1 MGGEDRVQVGFALAG
16 LVLWVGLDMVDR
28 FGSAS
33 VGDKLAEKLDG
44 LPVRPGVYLFKGAE
58 GQVLYVGKAKS
69 LRSRVRSYFQAGNS
83 DERAFL
89 PRLVREV
96 EDVETIVVGTEKE
109 AAILENSLI
118 KEKQPRYNVKLRDDK
133 EFLTLRLD
141 PGRSWPRLDLVRRP
155 ASDRARYF
163 GPYHSATSARR
174 TLHLVNKHFQL
185 RTCSDRELN
194 SRSRPCLQ
202 FQIKR
207 CAGPCVYEVDEQW
220 YAEQVTRVSWFLEG
234 RHDEL
239 TKQLQ
244 QRMAE
249 HASALQFEQAAAC
262 RDQLQA
268 VENLRSEQRVVAV
281 GDNDQDVLGVYRE
294 GDLVELSLLCVR
306 SSRVVSVASFS
317 APRVEADDQEVVAAF
332 LREQYQGETPAVIPD
347 EILVPTL
354 PDGVAGVEEWLTD
367 ARPPGKRVRIVMPE
381 RGPKRKLLELAR
393 ENAEHAFREKQRADQ
408 DVQARL
414 ERIQLRLRLPTV
426 PHRIECLDISH
437 LGGQDAYGAL
447 VVVENGKP
455 KPKDYRSFR
464 VHPETPG
471 DDYAAIL
478 EVLRRRFTRGQK
490 ANKGDEWALPDL
502 LLVDGGRQQLAQAEA
517 AAAELG
523 LHDLPLAGLAKE
535 RELVGGQQVIDRVY
549 LPGQKNPVPLRPTS
563 PELFLLAMARDEA
576 HRFSN
581 YQRERA
587 GLKRRL
593 TSVLDVVPG
602 IGAKSRTA
610 LLRHFADAQHVLDAT
625 DAELLAVSGITR
637 RQVAALRQHQ
647 ATLAAR
653 GEEGESHSEVVSEA
667 SARSAVYPGDTTV
680 ERGLGESST
689 SIVNKGGA
697 SQPAVANEV
706 VVLTAKP

>member
-1 MGGEDRVQVGFALAG
+1 
-16 LVLWVGLDMVDR
+16 MVVER
-28 FGSAS
+28 SGSAS
-33 VGDKLAEKLDG
+33 VTDKLTEKLDG
-44 LPVRPGVYLFKGAE
+44 LPARPGVYLFKGAD

-69 LRSRVRSYFQAGNS
+69 LRSRVRSYFLAGNS
-83 DERAFL
+83 DERPFL
-89 PRLVREV
+89 PRLVQEV
-96 EDVETIVVGTEKE
+96 EDLETIVVGTEKE

-141 PGRSWPRLDLVRRP
+141 PSRPWPRLDLVRRP
-155 ASDRARYF
+155 ARDRARYF

-185 RTCSDRELN
+185 RTCSDRELQ

-202 FQIKR
+202 YQIKR

-220 YAEQVTRVSWFLEG
+220 YAEQVTRVTWFLEG

-239 TKQLQ
+239 TKQLRE
-244 QRMAE
+244 RMAE

-281 GDNDQDVLGVYRE
+281 ADSDQDVVGIYRE
-294 GDLVELSLLCVR
+294 GDLVELSLLAVR
-306 SSRVVSVASFS
+306 SGRVVSVSS
-317 APRVEADDQEVVAAF
+317 YSVPRVEADEQELVAAF
-332 LREQYQGETPAVIPD
+332 LREQYRGETPSLVPD
-347 EILVPTL
+347 EILVPSL
-354 PDGVAGVEEWLTD
+354 PDGVDGVEEWLSEGRT
-367 ARPPGKRVRIVMPE
+367 RGKRVRILAPE
-381 RGPKRKLLELAR
+381 RGPKRKLLELAK

-408 DVQARL
+408 DIQARL
-414 ERIQLRLRLPTV
+414 ERIQMRLRLPTI
-426 PHRIECLDISH
+426 PYRIECLDISH

-455 KPKDYRSFR
+455 KPKDYRAFR

-478 EVLRRRFTRGQK
+478 EVLRRRFARGQK
-490 ANKGDEWALPDL
+490 AEKGEAWALPDL

-517 AAAELG
+517 AAAELA
-523 LHDLPLAGLAKE
+523 LHDLALAGLAKE
-535 RELVGGQQVIDRVY
+535 RELAGGKQVIDRVY

-563 PELFLLAMARDEA
+563 PELFILAMARDEA

-587 GLKRRL
+587 GLRRRL
-593 TSVLDVVPG
+593 TSVLDEVPG
-602 IGAKSRTA
+602 IGAKSRVA
-610 LLRHFADAQHVLDAT
+610 LLKQFADVEHVLQASDE
-625 DAELLAVSGITR
+625 ELLAVPGITR
-637 RQVAALRQHQ
+637 RHVAALRQFRSPPPSSSGGSSP
-647 ATLAAR
+647 AP
-653 GEEGESHSEVVSEA
+653 SEVETALDVNLVDNYETDLPTELS
-667 SARSAVYPGDTTV
+667 V
-680 ERGLGESST
+680 EPSVT
-689 SIVNKGGA
+689 
-697 SQPAVANEV
+697 
-706 VVLTAKP
+706 

>member
-1 MGGEDRVQVGFALAG
+1 M
-16 LVLWVGLDMVDR
+16 
-28 FGSAS
+28 
-33 VGDKLAEKLDG
+33 DKLTEKLDG
-44 LPVRPGVYLFKGAE
+44 LPARPGVYLFKGGD

-69 LRSRVRSYFQAGNS
+69 LRSRVRSYFLAGNS
-83 DERAFL
+83 DGRPFL
-89 PRLVREV
+89 PRLVQEI
-96 EDVETIVVGTEKE
+96 EDLETIVVGTEKE

-141 PGRSWPRLDLVRRP
+141 PARPWPRLDLVRRP
-155 ASDRARYF
+155 ARDRARYF

-185 RTCSDRELN
+185 RTCSDRELQ

-202 FQIKR
+202 YQIKR

-220 YAEQVTRVSWFLEG
+220 YAEQVTRVTWFLEG

-244 QRMAE
+244 ERMAE
-249 HASALQFEQAAAC
+249 HARALQFEQAAAC

-268 VENLRSEQRVVAV
+268 VENLRAEQRVVAV
-281 GDNDQDVLGVYRE
+281 GDSDQDVVGIYRE
-294 GDLVELSLLCVR
+294 GDLVELSLLAVR
-306 SSRVVSVASFS
+306 AGRVVSVTSYS
-317 APRVEADDQEVVAAF
+317 VPRVEADEQELVAAF
-332 LREQYQGETPAVIPD
+332 LREQYRGETASLVPD
-347 EILVPTL
+347 EILVPSL
-354 PDGVAGVEEWLTD
+354 PDGVDGVEEWLSEGRT
-367 ARPPGKRVRIVMPE
+367 RGKRVRILAPE
-381 RGPKRKLLELAR
+381 RGPKRKLLELAE

-408 DVQARL
+408 DLQARL
-414 ERIQLRLRLPTV
+414 ERIQLRLRLPTT
-426 PHRIECLDISH
+426 PYRIECLDISH

-455 KPKDYRSFR
+455 KPKDYRAFR

-478 EVLRRRFTRGQK
+478 EVLRRRFARGQK
-490 ANKGDEWALPDL
+490 AEKGEAWALPDL

-523 LHDLPLAGLAKE
+523 LHDLALAGLAKE
-535 RELVGGQQVIDRVY
+535 RELAGGKQVIDRVY

-563 PELFLLAMARDEA
+563 PELFILAMARDEA

-587 GLKRRL
+587 GLRRRL
-593 TSVLDVVPG
+593 TSVLDEVSG
-602 IGAKSRTA
+602 IGAKSRVA
-610 LLRHFADAQHVLDAT
+610 LLKQFADVEHVLQASDE
-625 DAELLAVSGITR
+625 ELLAVPGITR
-637 RQVAALRQHQ
+637 RQVAALRQFSSQ
-647 ATLAAR
+647 RSLAERDIILEAGDAGAGADLDERSDNVVDTLPNELATLL
-653 GEEGESHSEVVSEA
+653 
-667 SARSAVYPGDTTV
+667 PV
-680 ERGLGESST
+680 EPNPT
-689 SIVNKGGA
+689 
-697 SQPAVANEV
+697 
-706 VVLTAKP
+706 

>member
-1 MGGEDRVQVGFALAG
+1 
-16 LVLWVGLDMVDR
+16 MVVER
-28 FGSAS
+28 SGSAS
-33 VGDKLAEKLDG
+33 VTDKLTEKLDG
-44 LPVRPGVYLFKGAE
+44 LPARPGVYLFKGAD

-69 LRSRVRSYFQAGNS
+69 LRSRVRSYFLAGNS
-83 DERAFL
+83 DERPFL
-89 PRLVREV
+89 PRLVQEV
-96 EDVETIVVGTEKE
+96 EDLETIVVGTEKE

-141 PGRSWPRLDLVRRP
+141 PSRRWPRLDLVRRP
-155 ASDRARYF
+155 ARDRARYF

-185 RTCSDRELN
+185 RTCSDRELQ

-202 FQIKR
+202 YQIKR

-220 YAEQVTRVSWFLEG
+220 YAEQVTRVTWFLEG

-239 TKQLQ
+239 TKQLRE
-244 QRMAE
+244 RMAE

-281 GDNDQDVLGVYRE
+281 ADSDQDVVGIYRE
-294 GDLVELSLLCVR
+294 GDLVELSLLAVR
-306 SSRVVSVASFS
+306 SGRVVSVSS
-317 APRVEADDQEVVAAF
+317 YSVPRVEADEQELVAAF
-332 LREQYQGETPAVIPD
+332 LREQYRGETPSLVPD
-347 EILVPTL
+347 EILVPSL
-354 PDGVAGVEEWLTD
+354 PDGVDGVEEWLSEGRT
-367 ARPPGKRVRIVMPE
+367 RGKRVRILAPE
-381 RGPKRKLLELAR
+381 RGPKRKLLELAK

-408 DVQARL
+408 DIQARL
-414 ERIQLRLRLPTV
+414 ERIQMRLRLPTI
-426 PHRIECLDISH
+426 PYRIECLDISH

-455 KPKDYRSFR
+455 KPKDYRAFR

-478 EVLRRRFTRGQK
+478 EVLRRRFARGQK
-490 ANKGDEWALPDL
+490 AEKGEAWALPDL

-517 AAAELG
+517 AAAELA
-523 LHDLPLAGLAKE
+523 LHDLALAGLAKE
-535 RELVGGQQVIDRVY
+535 RELAGGKQVIDRVY

-563 PELFLLAMARDEA
+563 PELFILAMARDEA

-587 GLKRRL
+587 GLRRRL
-593 TSVLDVVPG
+593 TSVLDEVPG
-602 IGAKSRTA
+602 IGAKSRVA
-610 LLRHFADAQHVLDAT
+610 LLKQFADVEHVLQASDE
-625 DAELLAVSGITR
+625 ELLAVPGITR
-637 RQVAALRQHQ
+637 RHVAALRQFRSPPPSSSGGSSP
-647 ATLAAR
+647 AP
-653 GEEGESHSEVVSEA
+653 SEVETALDVNLVDNYETDLPTELS
-667 SARSAVYPGDTTV
+667 V
-680 ERGLGESST
+680 EPSVT
-689 SIVNKGGA
+689 
-697 SQPAVANEV
+697 
-706 VVLTAKP
+706 

>member
-1 MGGEDRVQVGFALAG
+1 
-16 LVLWVGLDMVDR
+16 MVVER
-28 FGSAS
+28 SGSAS
-33 VGDKLAEKLDG
+33 VTDKLTEKLDG
-44 LPVRPGVYLFKGAE
+44 LPARPGVYLFKGAD

-69 LRSRVRSYFQAGNS
+69 LRSRVRSYFLAGNS
-83 DERAFL
+83 DERPFL
-89 PRLVREV
+89 PRLVQEV
-96 EDVETIVVGTEKE
+96 EDLETIVVGTEKE

-141 PGRSWPRLDLVRRP
+141 PSRPWPRLDLVRRP
-155 ASDRARYF
+155 ARDRARYF

-185 RTCSDRELN
+185 RTCSDRELQ

-202 FQIKR
+202 YQIKR

-220 YAEQVTRVSWFLEG
+220 YAEQVTRVTWFLEG

-239 TKQLQ
+239 TKQLRE
-244 QRMAE
+244 RMAE
-249 HASALQFEQAAAC
+249 HAGALQFEQAAAC

-268 VENLRSEQRVVAV
+268 VENLRAEQRVVAV
-281 GDNDQDVLGVYRE
+281 ADSDQDVVGIYRE
-294 GDLVELSLLCVR
+294 GDLVELSLLAVR
-306 SSRVVSVASFS
+306 AGRVVSVSS
-317 APRVEADDQEVVAAF
+317 YSVPRVEADEQELVAAF
-332 LREQYQGETPAVIPD
+332 LREQYHGETPSLVPD
-347 EILVPTL
+347 EILVPSL
-354 PDGVAGVEEWLTD
+354 PDGVEGVEEWLSEGRT
-367 ARPPGKRVRIVMPE
+367 RGKRVKILAPE

-408 DVQARL
+408 DIQARL
-414 ERIQLRLRLPTV
+414 ERIQMRLRLPTV

-455 KPKDYRSFR
+455 KPKDYRAFR

-478 EVLRRRFTRGQK
+478 EVLRRRFARGQK
-490 ANKGDEWALPDL
+490 AEKGEAWALPDL

-523 LHDLPLAGLAKE
+523 LRDLALAGLAKE
-535 RELVGGQQVIDRVY
+535 RELAGGKQVIDRVY

-563 PELFLLAMARDEA
+563 PELFILAMARDEA

-587 GLKRRL
+587 GLRRRL
-593 TSVLDVVPG
+593 TSVLDEVPG
-602 IGAKSRTA
+602 IGAKSRIA
-610 LLRHFADAQHVLDAT
+610 LLKQFADVEHVLEASDE
-625 DAELLAVSGITR
+625 ELLAVPGINR
-637 RQVAALRQHQ
+637 RHVAALRQFSSQ
-647 ATLAAR
+647 RPTRL
-653 GEEGESHSEVVSEA
+653 E
-667 SARSAVYPGDTTV
+667 TTV
-680 ERGLGESST
+680 EDST
-689 SIVNKGGA
+689 
-697 SQPAVANEV
+697 PETNEV
-706 VVLTAKP
+706 ETALDANSVDNYEAEMPTELSDGLNAV

>member
-1 MGGEDRVQVGFALAG
+1 
-16 LVLWVGLDMVDR
+16 MVVER
-28 FGSAS
+28 SGSAS
-33 VGDKLAEKLDG
+33 VTDKLTEKLDG
-44 LPVRPGVYLFKGAE
+44 LPARPGVYLFKGAD

-69 LRSRVRSYFQAGNS
+69 LRSRVRSYFLAGNS
-83 DERAFL
+83 DERPFL
-89 PRLVREV
+89 PRLVQEV
-96 EDVETIVVGTEKE
+96 EDLETIVVGTEKE

-141 PGRSWPRLDLVRRP
+141 PSRPWPRLDLVRRP
-155 ASDRARYF
+155 ARDRARYF

-185 RTCSDRELN
+185 RTCSDRELQ

-202 FQIKR
+202 YQIKR

-220 YAEQVTRVSWFLEG
+220 YAEQVTRVTWFLEG

-239 TKQLQ
+239 TKQLRE
-244 QRMAE
+244 RMAE

-281 GDNDQDVLGVYRE
+281 ADSDQDVVGIYRE
-294 GDLVELSLLCVR
+294 GDLVELSLLAVR
-306 SSRVVSVASFS
+306 SGRVVSVSS
-317 APRVEADDQEVVAAF
+317 YSVPRVEADEQELVAAF
-332 LREQYQGETPAVIPD
+332 LREQYRGETPSLVPD
-347 EILVPTL
+347 EILVPSL
-354 PDGVAGVEEWLTD
+354 PDGVDGVEEWLSEGRT
-367 ARPPGKRVRIVMPE
+367 RGKRVRILAPE
-381 RGPKRKLLELAR
+381 RGPKRKLLELAK

-408 DVQARL
+408 DIQARL
-414 ERIQLRLRLPTV
+414 ERIQMRLRLPTI
-426 PHRIECLDISH
+426 PYRIECLDISH

-455 KPKDYRSFR
+455 KPKDYRAFR

-478 EVLRRRFTRGQK
+478 EVLRRRFARGQK
-490 ANKGDEWALPDL
+490 AEKGEAWALPDL

-517 AAAELG
+517 AAAELA
-523 LHDLPLAGLAKE
+523 LHDLALAGLAKE
-535 RELVGGQQVIDRVY
+535 RELAGGKQVIDRVY

-563 PELFLLAMARDEA
+563 PELFILAMARDEA

-587 GLKRRL
+587 GLRRRL
-593 TSVLDVVPG
+593 TSVLDEVPG
-602 IGAKSRTA
+602 IGAKSRVA
-610 LLRHFADAQHVLDAT
+610 LLKQFADVEHVLQASDE
-625 DAELLAVSGITR
+625 ELLAVPGITR
-637 RQVAALRQHQ
+637 RHVAALRQFQ
-647 ATLAAR
+647 SPPPSSSGGSSPAP
-653 GEEGESHSEVVSEA
+653 SEVETALDVNLVDNYETDLPTELS
-667 SARSAVYPGDTTV
+667 V
-680 ERGLGESST
+680 EPSVT
-689 SIVNKGGA
+689 
-697 SQPAVANEV
+697 
-706 VVLTAKP
+706 

>member
-1 MGGEDRVQVGFALAG
+1 
-16 LVLWVGLDMVDR
+16 MVVER
-28 FGSAS
+28 SGSAS
-33 VGDKLAEKLDG
+33 VTDKLTEKLDG
-44 LPVRPGVYLFKGAE
+44 LPARPGVYLFKGAD

-69 LRSRVRSYFQAGNS
+69 LRSRVRSYFLAGNS
-83 DERAFL
+83 DERPFL
-89 PRLVREV
+89 PRLVQEV
-96 EDVETIVVGTEKE
+96 EDLETIVVGTEKE

-141 PGRSWPRLDLVRRP
+141 PSRPWPRLDLVRRP
-155 ASDRARYF
+155 ARDRARYF

-185 RTCSDRELN
+185 RTCSDRELQ

-202 FQIKR
+202 YQIKR

-220 YAEQVTRVSWFLEG
+220 YAEQVTRVTWFLEG

-239 TKQLQ
+239 TKQLRE
-244 QRMAE
+244 RMAE

-281 GDNDQDVLGVYRE
+281 ADSDQDVVGIYRE
-294 GDLVELSLLCVR
+294 GDLVELSLLAVR
-306 SSRVVSVASFS
+306 SGRVVSVSS
-317 APRVEADDQEVVAAF
+317 YSVPRVEADEQELVAAF
-332 LREQYQGETPAVIPD
+332 LREQYRGETPSLVPD
-347 EILVPTL
+347 EILVPSL
-354 PDGVAGVEEWLTD
+354 PDGVDGVEEWLSEGRT
-367 ARPPGKRVRIVMPE
+367 RGKRVRILASE
-381 RGPKRKLLELAR
+381 RGPKRKLLELAK

-408 DVQARL
+408 DIQARL
-414 ERIQLRLRLPTV
+414 ERIQMRLRLPTI
-426 PHRIECLDISH
+426 PYRIECLDISH

-455 KPKDYRSFR
+455 KPKDYRAFR

-478 EVLRRRFTRGQK
+478 EVLRRRFARGQK
-490 ANKGDEWALPDL
+490 AEKGEAWALPDL

-517 AAAELG
+517 AAAELA
-523 LHDLPLAGLAKE
+523 LHDLALAGLAKE
-535 RELVGGQQVIDRVY
+535 RELAGGKQVIDRVY

-563 PELFLLAMARDEA
+563 PELFILAMARDEA

-587 GLKRRL
+587 GLRRRL
-593 TSVLDVVPG
+593 TSVLDEVPG
-602 IGAKSRTA
+602 IGAKSRVA
-610 LLRHFADAQHVLDAT
+610 LLKQFADVEHVLQASDE
-625 DAELLAVSGITR
+625 ELLAVPGITR
-637 RQVAALRQHQ
+637 RHVAALRQFRSPPPSSSGGSSP
-647 ATLAAR
+647 AP
-653 GEEGESHSEVVSEA
+653 SEVETALDVNLVDNYETDLPTELS
-667 SARSAVYPGDTTV
+667 V
-680 ERGLGESST
+680 EPSVT
-689 SIVNKGGA
+689 
-697 SQPAVANEV
+697 
-706 VVLTAKP
+706 

>member
-1 MGGEDRVQVGFALAG
+1 M
-16 LVLWVGLDMVDR
+16 LWVCLDMVDR
-28 FGSAS
+28 VRVTS
-33 VGDKLAEKLDG
+33 VADKLTEKLDG
-44 LPVRPGVYLFKGAE
+44 LPSRPGVYLFKGAD

-83 DERAFL
+83 DERPFL
-89 PRLVREV
+89 PRLVQEI
-96 EDVETIVVGTEKE
+96 EDLETIVVGSEKE

-141 PGRSWPRLDLVRRP
+141 PSRAWPRLDLVRRP
-155 ASDRARYF
+155 AHDRARYF

-194 SRSRPCLQ
+194 TRSRPCLQ
-202 FQIKR
+202 YQIKR
-207 CAGPCVYEVDEQW
+207 CAGPCVYQVDEQW
-220 YAEQVTRVSWFLEG
+220 YAEQVTRVTWFLEG

-239 TKQLQ
+239 TKQLR
-244 QRMAE
+244 QRMSE
-249 HASALQFEQAAAC
+249 HVAALQFEQAAAC

-281 GDNDQDVLGVYRE
+281 LDSDQDVLGVYRE

-306 SSRVVSVASFS
+306 SGRVVSVSSFS
-317 APRVEADDQEVVAAF
+317 APRVEADDQELVAAF
-332 LREQYQGETPAVIPD
+332 LREQYSGETQVVIPD
-347 EILVPTL
+347 EILL
-354 PDGVAGVEEWLTD
+354 PLLPEGVEGVEEWLTD
-367 ARPPGKRVRIVMPE
+367 LRSTARRVKITAPE
-381 RGPKRKLLELAR
+381 RGAKRKLLELAN

-414 ERIQLRLRLPTV
+414 ERLQLKLRLPTV
-426 PHRIECLDISH
+426 PARIECLDISH

-455 KPKDYRSFR
+455 KPRDYRSFR

-478 EVLRRRFTRGQK
+478 EVLRRRFLRGQK
-490 ANKGDEWALPDL
+490 ANKGEAWALPDL
-502 LLVDGGRQQLAQAEA
+502 LLVDGGRQQLAQAQA

-523 LHDLPLAGLAKE
+523 LHELPLAGLAKE
-535 RELVGGQQVIDRVY
+535 RELAGGEQVIDRVY

-587 GLKRRL
+587 GLRRRL
-593 TSVLDVVPG
+593 TSQLDEVPG

-610 LLRHFADAQHVLDAT
+610 LLRHFADAQHVFEASD
-625 DAELLAVSGITR
+625 EQLLSVSGITR
-637 RQVAALRQHQ
+637 RQVAALRQYHASKLALADSDVAVGTGLEAQ
-647 ATLAAR
+647 TQLEHEAPATLPS
-653 GEEGESHSEVVSEA
+653 EEANKVAELPS
-667 SARSAVYPGDTTV
+667 
-680 ERGLGESST
+680 GLPT
-689 SIVNKGGA
+689 
-697 SQPAVANEV
+697 
-706 VVLTAKP
+706 